1 MSEISI
7 REEASLV
14 LGFRLP
20 EDPLQWEPAIK
31 SHTGGDIDMNKKW
44 NMTLMLLMRLHD
56 IEKKLE
62 EKG

>member
-1 MSEISI
+1 MDKLSL

-31 SHTGGDIDMNKKW
+31 SHTQGDIDANKKW
-44 NMTLMLLMRLHD
+44 NLTIMLLMRVYEL
-56 IEKKLE
+56 EKR
-62 EKG
+62 

>member
-1 MSEISI
+1 MDKLSL

-31 SHTGGDIDMNKKW
+31 SHVGGDIDMNKKW
-44 NMTLMLLMRLHD
+44 NMTLLLLMRVHEL
-56 IEKKLE
+56 EKQLGK
-62 EKG
+62 

>member
-1 MSEISI
+1 MDI

-31 SHTGGDIDMNKKW
+31 AHTQGDIDANKKW
-44 NMTLMLLMRLHD
+44 NMTILLLMRVNEL
-56 IEKKLE
+56 EKKLN
-62 EKG
+62 EK